1 MCLNPH
7 KSNKLI
13 ISWAGGWIDD
23 RTTSAGKED
32 VIGAN
37 FFLLDLTSALWPAPY
52 VFCLQSR
59 CLRKVIRGNGSKGI
73 NVGGFRGQQKR
84 GLAKTMNDRWFFTYF
99 PVRKCF
105 LLRLVAQH
113 IDIEF
118 YQTTSISCRRR

>member
-23 RTTSAGKED
+23 RATSAGKED

-59 CLRKVIRGNGSKGI
+59 
-73 NVGGFRGQQKR
+73 
-84 GLAKTMNDRWFFTYF
+84 
-99 PVRKCF
+99 
-105 LLRLVAQH
+105 RL
-113 IDIEF
+113 
-118 YQTTSISCRRR
+118 